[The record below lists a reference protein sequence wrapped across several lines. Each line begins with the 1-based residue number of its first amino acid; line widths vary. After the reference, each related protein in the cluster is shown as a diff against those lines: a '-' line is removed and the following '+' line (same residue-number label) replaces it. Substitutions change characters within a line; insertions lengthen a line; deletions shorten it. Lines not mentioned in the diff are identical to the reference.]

1 LPLSQIDGVYNKKD
15 DIVLPEFRLQV
26 VTEMLECSQQY
37 RRHPHPTPGGVTVSG
52 KNPVGDEMLGP
63 DLRPSLRPDLSLG
76 PDLSFVSL
84 GFPRNSSVSF
94 IPAMCYV

>member
-26 VTEMLECSQQY
+26 VTEMLECSQQH

-52 KNPVGDEMLGP
+52 KNPVGDEMLC
-63 DLRPSLRPDLSLG
+63 L
-76 PDLSFVSL
+76 DLSFVSL

-94 IPAMCYV
+94 IPAMCHA